1 MRASPHLPGP
11 VERELKRIGFGI
23 KTARLRRNMSQQEL
37 ADRVGASILTIRAVE
52 AGKAGTAVGFYV
64 QALWILGLIET
75 LSSVADPSLD
85 AEGLV
90 LEGADRRRKG
100 GRRTYRVSDDF

>member
-37 ADRVGASILTIRAVE
+37 AVKAHLSMSLVSQIEQGKKTDPRMSTVTALATALGVNVGELTGVASTPKKPRPKRR
-52 AGKAGTAVGFYV
+52 GK
-64 QALWILGLIET
+64 
-75 LSSVADPSLD
+75 
-85 AEGLV
+85 
-90 LEGADRRRKG
+90 
-100 GRRTYRVSDDF
+100 

>member
-1 MRASPHLPGP
+1 MRASPHVPGP

-23 KTARLRRNMSQQEL
+23 ETARLRRNMSQQEL
-37 ADRVGASILTIRAVE
+37 ADRVGASIHTIRAVE
-52 AGKAGTAVGFYV
+52 AGRAGTAIGSYA
-64 QALWILGLIET
+64 QALWVLGLIGT

-100 GRRTYRVSDDF
+100 GRRSHRISDDF